1 MIKMQVIG
9 NLGKDCVVNTVNG
22 KNVINFTVAHTE
34 KYKDSQGN
42 NQEKTTWVDCAY
54 WTDRTAVAP
63 YLQKGQQVYV
73 EGTPE
78 VRSFTRNDG
87 TAGASLSMRV
97 REVQLLGRKG
107 DMLVAVIMEMNLRM
121 YARMFLQV
129 LMKQR
134 TIFRSKNS
142 FSIFDAPVYSGAF
155 LFCRNRLT
163 RGIIRQVKAHIPSAI
178 SPYLLQPSL
187 LLRKL
192 NHQLYSKFLQQDS
205 NLL

>member
-63 YLQKGQQVYV
+63 YLQKGTQVFV
-73 EGTPE
+73 EGQPE

-107 DMLVAVIMEMNLRM
+107 ENGGGGG
-121 YARMFLQV
+121 
-129 LMKQR
+129 
-134 TIFRSKNS
+134 
-142 FSIFDAPVYSGAF
+142 YSGTDSMPSSSSSMRQEAPASA
-155 LFCRNRLT
+155 
-163 RGIIRQVKAHIPSAI
+163 GIDNMADDLP
-178 SPYLLQPSL
+178 
-187 LLRKL
+187 
-192 NHQLYSKFLQQDS
+192 F
-205 NLL
+205 

>member
-34 KYKDSQGN
+34 KYRDSQGN

-63 YLQKGQQVYV
+63 YLQKGTQVFV
-73 EGTPE
+73 EGSPE
-78 VRSFTRNDG
+78 VRSFTRADG

-107 DMLVAVIMEMNLRM
+107 DNAGGSNYGNSNYGNESAPARQDVPASANVDEVADDLP
-121 YARMFLQV
+121 F
-129 LMKQR
+129 
-134 TIFRSKNS
+134 
-142 FSIFDAPVYSGAF
+142 
-155 LFCRNRLT
+155 
-163 RGIIRQVKAHIPSAI
+163 
-178 SPYLLQPSL
+178 
-187 LLRKL
+187 
-192 NHQLYSKFLQQDS
+192 
-205 NLL
+205 

>member
-9 NLGKDCVVNTVNG
+9 NLGKDCTVNTVNG
-22 KNVINFTVAHTE
+22 RNVINFTVAHTE

-63 YLQKGQQVYV
+63 YLTKGTQVYA
-73 EGTPE
+73 EGAPE

-107 DMLVAVIMEMNLRM
+107 ENGGGGGFSEGNSSSAP
-121 YARMFLQV
+121 
-129 LMKQR
+129 QR
-134 TIFRSKNS
+134 QE
-142 FSIFDAPVYSGAF
+142 SGAPASIDDMSDDLPF
-155 LFCRNRLT
+155 
-163 RGIIRQVKAHIPSAI
+163 
-178 SPYLLQPSL
+178 
-187 LLRKL
+187 
-192 NHQLYSKFLQQDS
+192 
-205 NLL
+205 